1 MAHARPTS
9 DLMNRIRLQ
18 AILLCFAWLLGAA
31 TAARADDLTD
41 VKQLAE
47 AGKPNEAMIKLD
59 ALLATR
65 PKDAQLRFLK
75 GVLLT
80 QTRHDDEA
88 IAVFLQLNEDYPEL
102 AEPYNNLAVLY
113 AAKGQYDKARVALE
127 AAVRGNP
134 GYATAYENLGDV
146 YARLAAQA
154 FARALALEGGNAALP
169 PKIAQL
175 NMVFTARPVEPRTT
189 PP

>member
-1 MAHARPTS
+1 
-9 DLMNRIRLQ
+9 MNRIRLQ
-18 AILLCFAWLLGAA
+18 AILLCAAWLLGAGA
-31 TAARADDLTD
+31 PARADDLTE
-41 VKQLAE
+41 VKQLAKAGQTSE
-47 AGKPNEAMIKLD
+47 ALVKLEP
-59 ALLATR
+59 LLVAR

-75 GVLLT
+75 GVLLAQT
-80 QTRHDDEA
+80 QRDDEA

-113 AAKGQYDKARVALE
+113 AAKGQYEKARVALE
-127 AAVRGNP
+127 AAVRANP
-134 GYATAYENLGDV
+134 GYAAAFENLGDV

-154 FARALALEGGNAALP
+154 FRRAQALEADNAALA

-175 NMVFTARPVEPRTT
+175 NAIFTAKSTAPRTT